1 MVTAG
6 WGAVF
11 GRGLTGTIG
20 VASLDDLE
28 TEAARMQ
35 AHEAYTSAFR
45 KCQAVT
51 NVDVFVSHNWG
62 ARRWVK
68 FLAVCYF
75 LNLSMA
81 IKCTLA
87 SALFCATCKVLKAGS
102 LAGLGGDPWIMPF
115 VVYLPMS
122 IFFIMFFFGQTITRG
137 RWSPSLW
144 IDKLCVLQTDESM
157 KAKAVS
163 AFPVFLARSSQML
176 VLWDDDYFDRMWCN
190 LELATFTRFSSQCTQ
205 KIHFVPMWL
214 APWLLAFILMDLLSV
229 SMLRFISNVISEP
242 AVFSMMMASCNYFQ
256 ADVLGIDS
264 RDLNLLLV
272 YVATC
277 VAGCTPYY
285 ITAVPSVLAFLNKM
299 RKHHSMLR
307 QIVRFDV
314 RAAKCALE
322 SDRQLVEKRIGEL
335 LGSRIGSS
343 CNGNTLDN
351 RQNLH
356 NLSNLYSPASG
367 LCSGGLR
374 TTLMMAQNLDPLD
387 CFNAYVRGPLM
398 EAVLEKVGDST
409 HVPYRLCLVASLPMT
424 LFSVVDLLSCSN
436 ERCQLSAGEVNLSL
450 EGYMGSLASFWLLN
464 DLMIYP
470 IAQPLLFRMLS
481 LICSAI
487 QHSAARI
494 LLGLLGAV
502 VLYTYIFVCSA
513 LLLSLMIISLRTLRS
528 EWLAAL
534 LLLISVL
541 AGQMWVAFRVS
552 PARAGSRK
560 MVSEIS

>member
-1 MVTAG
+1 
-6 WGAVF
+6 
-11 GRGLTGTIG
+11 
-20 VASLDDLE
+20 
-28 TEAARMQ
+28 
-35 AHEAYTSAFR
+35 
-45 KCQAVT
+45 
-51 NVDVFVSHNWG
+51 
-62 ARRWVK
+62 
-68 FLAVCYF
+68 
-75 LNLSMA
+75 
-81 IKCTLA
+81 
-87 SALFCATCKVLKAGS
+87 
-102 LAGLGGDPWIMPF
+102 
-115 VVYLPMS
+115 
-122 IFFIMFFFGQTITRG
+122 
-137 RWSPSLW
+137 
-144 IDKLCVLQTDESM
+144 
-157 KAKAVS
+157 
-163 AFPVFLARSSQML
+163 
-176 VLWDDDYFDRMWCN
+176 
-190 LELATFTRFSSQCTQ
+190 
-205 KIHFVPMWL
+205 MWL

-229 SMLRFISNVISEP
+229 SMLRFISNVISDPCYNHKRSFATLAGKVESSDVGSRYFFVSTPHCIVKEP

-513 LLLSLMIISLRTLRS
+513 LLLSLMPC
-528 EWLAAL
+528 WLADCLACTPDTYG
-534 LLLISVL
+534 VL
-541 AGQMWVAFRVS
+541 
-552 PARAGSRK
+552 
-560 MVSEIS
+560 